1 MGSRL
6 YTINNKI
13 EYVEA
18 SKSKPLDLES
28 PMGLMKRCNDLCV
41 RICANTILRVT
52 AYVDIV
58 YEAKP
63 FLWLQYSPIKMK
75 YSKSP
80 FLKYSWR
87 YG

>member
-1 MGSRL
+1 MFDNKLIDDVWSESLFKGWMGSRL

-58 YEAKP
+58 
-63 FLWLQYSPIKMK
+63 
-75 YSKSP
+75 
-80 FLKYSWR
+80 
-87 YG
+87 

>member
-6 YTINNKI
+6 YTINNEI

-18 SKSKPLDLES
+18 SKPLDLES

-58 YEAKP
+58 YYLP
-63 FLWLQYSPIKMK
+63 FFKIERNY
-75 YSKSP
+75 
-80 FLKYSWR
+80 
-87 YG
+87 